1 MGILEMAKTLGDMGD
16 QMKKTN
22 ATPQSPTPTLAPH
35 STLPFRAAECNVRDS
50 QDRLVAQLCCRQ
62 DTVYLV
68 DAVNA
73 HAALQAEN
81 AELREILKRTKNAL
95 AHSCADTAEADCGGC
110 QWYKHIQQA
119 LTRPPEVQ

>member
-1 MGILEMAKTLGDMGD
+1 
-16 QMKKTN
+16 MKKTN

-81 AELREILKRTKNAL
+81 AELREAIGYVINMENNLNEDDILYAIKMCK
-95 AHSCADTAEADCGGC
+95 
-110 QWYKHIQQA
+110 QA
-119 LTRPPEVQ
+119 LTRPPEGKP